1 MLVAPSSRQAMK
13 NDTGDI
19 SRSSSDRGQAI
30 PKKIQNFSSS
40 DRGHF
45 KNRRKNSEK
54 IQVRIG
60 GTLKIAEKIRK
71 KFKFGSEGL

>member
-71 KFKFGSEGL
+71 KFKFRSEAF